1 MSNNIEK
8 PIILI
13 VDDVP
18 KNLQVLGTILYQ
30 QGCEIAMADSGAS
43 ALETLQEI
51 TPAMILLDVMMPEMD
66 GYEVCEIIKSQE
78 STKDIPVIFLT
89 AKTETEDIVKG
100 FRMGA
105 VDYLT
110 KPFNSEELIARV
122 RTQLEL
128 HDKTQQL
135 KELNATLE
143 EKVLVRTQELNSAN
157 QKLLQLDKSKNYFL
171 SLLAHELNT
180 PLTGIDGF
188 VNLLKAEISD
198 SEHLEYLDNIKQSVS
213 RLHRFSSFSQLI
225 TRIQNNS
232 YHFHIED
239 IPIKLLIETA
249 VMSLENKLAAKSIN
263 LRKELTK
270 EEFSI
275 KGDSYLIQKVI
286 EIILDNSIKYSH
298 ENGIIEIR
306 LTKNA
311 DEVRLDII
319 DKGIGFSKEALSNL
333 FTFFES
339 DDLMSHGEGFG
350 LGMAT
355 AKIILDSHNAAIK
368 AQNNID
374 TGATISILFYIL

>member
-1 MSNNIEK
+1 MSDLQK

-43 ALETLQEI
+43 ALETLAELK
-51 TPAMILLDVMMPEMD
+51 PAMILLDVMMPEMD
-66 GYEVCEIIKSQE
+66 GYEVCERIKSNP

-100 FRMGA
+100 FKMGA

-135 KELNATLE
+135 IELNATLE
-143 EKVLVRTQELNSAN
+143 EKVAERTEDLNKAN
-157 QKLLQLDKSKNYFL
+157 LQLKQLDNSKSYFL

-180 PLTGIDGF
+180 PLTGIDGY
-188 VNLLKAEISD
+188 VKLLKMSVKDEEQI
-198 SEHLEYLDNIKQSVS
+198 EYLEAIRDSAN
-213 RLHRFSSFSQLI
+213 RLHRFSNFSQLI
-225 TRIQNNS
+225 TRIQTDT

-239 IPIKLLIETA
+239 IPLKLLI
-249 VMSLENKLAAKSIN
+249 NAALLSAESNLCERNISIIQN
-263 LRKELTK
+263 IPSEDVTV
-270 EEFSI
+270 
-275 KGDSYLIQKVI
+275 KGDSFLIQKVI
-286 EIILDNSIKYSH
+286 EIILDNAMKYS
-298 ENGIIEIR
+298 EQNSDITINLYKTE
-306 LTKNA
+306 
-311 DEVRLDII
+311 DDVRLDII
-319 DKGIGFSKEALSNL
+319 DRGVGFTKESLNNVFA
-333 FTFFES
+333 FFES
-339 DDLMSHGEGFG
+339 DNLMSHGEGLG
-350 LGMAT
+350 LGLAT
-355 AKIILDSHNAAIK
+355 AKIIMDSHNAVIR

-374 TGATISILFYIL
+374 SGATLSLFFYIL